1 MVSIPPCYHFSLLE
15 RRGREMMEKIADNFY
30 MITLPMPFRLQ
41 HVHIFA
47 LIHNGKV
54 ALFDTGVNTPETLAK
69 LEHSLDSIGKTIRDI
84 DRIYIT
90 HFHTDHCGI
99 AGRLKEI
106 SGAVIAMSDTD
117 KQRIQSDQ
125 EKGLDI
131 NQVKK
136 FYREQGL
143 TDKLINSLLELL
155 AYFRKATIPFH
166 VDVSLSD
173 LDHHTVGDKKFQCI
187 HVPGHTSGQMCF
199 YFPAEKILLSGD
211 HILPQITP
219 NLSPDPYNPAF
230 RPLKSFLDSLQR
242 VKELPVVKVY
252 PSHGEPFTNLKA
264 RVGEISEHHR
274 ERKGLVLASVKGGPK
289 TTFHVSLDIF
299 GRNLPE
305 FDQFLAVNEAYAHLI
320 ELKEEGLI
328 TQERKG
334 IQVLYKA
341 L

>member
-1 MVSIPPCYHFSLLE
+1 MVSIPPCHRFSPRE
-15 RRGREMMEKIADNFY
+15 RRIREMMEKIADNFY

-41 HVHIFA
+41 HVHVFA
-47 LIHNGKV
+47 LIHNSKV

-69 LEHSLDSIGKTIRDI
+69 LEHSFASIGRDMRDI

-117 KQRIQSDQ
+117 RKRIRSDQ

-131 NQVKK
+131 NQLRI

-143 TDKLINSLLELL
+143 TEKLIDSLVELL
-155 AYFRKATIPFH
+155 AYFRKATIPFR
-166 VDVSLSD
+166 VDTSLSD
-173 LDHHTVGDKKFQCI
+173 NEHHTVGDKEFQI
-187 HVPGHTSGQMCF
+187 IQVPGHTSGQVCF
-199 YFPAEKILLSGD
+199 YFPIEKILLSGD

-219 NLSPDPYNPAF
+219 NLSPDPYNPQF

-242 VKELPVVKVY
+242 VKDLPVVKVY
-252 PSHGEPFTNLKA
+252 PSHGEPFTNLRA
-264 RVGEISEHHR
+264 RVDEIKEHHR
-274 ERKGLVLASVKGGPK
+274 ERKNLVLASVKGGIK
-289 TTFHVSLDIF
+289 TAFHVSLDIF
-299 GRNLPE
+299 GSNLPE

-320 ELKEEGLI
+320 ELREEGLI
-328 TQERKG
+328 MQERKG
-334 IQVLYKA
+334 TQVLYKA
-341 L
+341 I

>member
-1 MVSIPPCYHFSLLE
+1 
-15 RRGREMMEKIADNFY
+15 MMEKIADNFY

-41 HVHIFA
+41 HVHVFA

-69 LEHSLDSIGKTIRDI
+69 IEYSLASIGKTMRDI

-106 SGAVIAMSDTD
+106 SGAVIAMSGTD
-117 KQRIQSDQ
+117 RQRIHSDQ

-131 NQVKK
+131 NQVKV

-143 TDKLINSLLELL
+143 TDKLINSLMELL
-155 AYFRKATIPFH
+155 AYFKKATIPFR

-173 LDHHTVGDKKFQCI
+173 KDHQTVGDKEFQCI

-211 HILPQITP
+211 HVLPQITP
-219 NLSPDPYNPAF
+219 NLSPDPYNPGF

-242 VKELPVVKVY
+242 VKDLPVVKVY

-264 RVGEISEHHR
+264 RVEEIREHHR
-274 ERKGLVLASVKGGPK
+274 ERKNLVLASVRGATK
-289 TTFHVSLDIF
+289 TSFHVSLDIF

-320 ELKEEGLI
+320 ELEEEGLI
-328 TQERKG
+328 RGDKTEQY
-334 IQVLYKA
+334 VLYTA
-341 L
+341 V